1 MCIPSRDLNYAKN
14 NSCDFIK
21 NNVQFCRNLK
31 DVFCFIDERI
41 LLTHMI
47 VLARRSNML
56 HETRNMLKMNLR
68 HGNSAQ
74 NFLKNQNDI
83 MCVRFIH

>member
-1 MCIPSRDLNYAKN
+1 
-14 NSCDFIK
+14 
-21 NNVQFCRNLK
+21 
-31 DVFCFIDERI
+31 
-41 LLTHMI
+41 MI
-47 VLARRSNML
+47 VLARRNNML